1 MPGRAT
7 RKRIMLAKRSRRK
20 EQVLSVEDCT
30 KLMRWVET
38 NDPGLLVY
46 PVLCLFAGL
55 RPELEATGIDWA
67 DVTLEHITVDAG
79 IAKDAETRIIEPLTP
94 NLVEWIRAIRDSSKS
109 PLPLRNLRRRW
120 ERARDV
126 LATRCHASFLCELPL
141 CHVPGRR
148 VDSKEPRPSQHHAVQ
163 ERLQRCGHKGA
174 GKGLLG
180 DPADPLPIAAVKGKP
195 WPPLAAFR
203 IFISFKG
210 KLISNIDS
218 CICNYITKYIF
229 DI

>member
-20 EQVLSVEDCT
+20 EQVLSVENCT

-38 NDPGLLVY
+38 NDPSLLVY
-46 PVLCLFAGL
+46 PVLCLFAVL
-55 RPELEATGIDWA
+55 RPELEATGIDA
-67 DVTLEHITVDAG
+67 DVTLEHITVDAR

-180 DPADPLPIAAVKGKP
+180 DPADPLPIAAVKGRNLGP
-195 WPPLAAFR
+195 HLPHLGFLFLSR
-203 IFISFKG
+203 ESLLVI
-210 KLISNIDS
+210 
-218 CICNYITKYIF
+218 
-229 DI
+229 